1 MAEENPIVLPE
12 NYSLEESG
20 RTIGGRTKLQ
30 YDNIEQAF
38 PVVEPGLKPFGS
50 RVLVQKRTPRT
61 VTEGG
66 IIVPME
72 SQETE
77 FWNTQVAKVIA
88 LGPGAFKNRDTL
100 EEWPE
105 GGWCQEGA
113 IVRVPKYGGDRWFVA
128 LPSALSKSI
137 GVDQVCYVLYNDLDL
152 IGEITCDPMEVVA
165 YL

>member
-12 NYSLEESG
+12 NYSLEERG

-38 PVVEPGLKPFGS
+38 PEVECSLKPFGS
-50 RVLVQKRTPRT
+50 RVIVQKRTPRT

-100 EEWPE
+100 EDWPE
-105 GGWCQEGA
+105 GDWCREGA
-113 IVRVPKYGGDRWFVA
+113 IVRVPKYGGDRWFVT
-128 LPSALSKSI
+128 LPGATSMRM
-137 GVDQVCYVLYNDLDL
+137 GVDQACFVIYNDLDM
-152 IGEITCDPMEVVA
+152 IGQITCDPMEVIA